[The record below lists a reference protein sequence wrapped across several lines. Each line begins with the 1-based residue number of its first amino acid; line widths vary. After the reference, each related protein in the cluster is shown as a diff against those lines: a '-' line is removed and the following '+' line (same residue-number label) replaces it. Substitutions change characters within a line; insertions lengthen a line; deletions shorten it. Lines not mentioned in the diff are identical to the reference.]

1 MNDGRDRVW
10 IEKKADRVLR
20 KQGMRMR
27 TVGKSQLVL
36 LWKKYARRG
45 IEKEIV

>member
-10 IEKKADRVLR
+10 IEKADRVLR

-27 TVGKSQLVL
+27 SVGKSQLVL
-36 LWKKYARRG
+36 LWKNMPG
-45 IEKEIV
+45 EE